1 MGQMGDIAAK
11 AAAYDRL
18 YEATRTRLSREVL
31 DDLREDAEY
40 TADEGLSREERAK
53 GQGLQ
58 LLLAMYDRLV
68 EIDRG

>member
-31 DDLREDAEY
+31 DNLRFDAEY
-40 TADEGLSREERAK
+40 DADEGLSREERQK